1 MYFFLIGLMLSY
13 FYSKFILP
21 SNTGNK
27 PFISPTIYPI
37 LYQGMMIIPFNKDK
51 AVHVHH
57 WLIYLFIF
65 IIGLILELPKI
76 IIGFCLGLF
85 IQGLNYD
92 DKFSFIKK
100 NPYNK
105 A

>member
-1 MYFFLIGLMLSY
+1 MI
-13 FYSKFILP
+13 FIP
-21 SNTGNK
+21 INK
-27 PFISPTIYPI
+27 T
-37 LYQGMMIIPFNKDK
+37 K
-51 AVHVHH
+51 ALHIHH
-57 WLIYLFIF
+57 WLLYL
-65 IIGLILELPKI
+65 LISILGFYFEIPKI

-92 DKFSFIKK
+92 DKFSFIQK

>member
-27 PFISPTIYPI
+27 PF
-37 LYQGMMIIPFNKDK
+37 MMIIPFNKDK

-92 DKFSFIKK
+92 DKFNFIQK

>member
-37 LYQGMMIIPFNKDK
+37 LYQGMMIIPFNNRITENYYRI
-51 AVHVHH
+51 
-57 WLIYLFIF
+57 LSRIIYTRT
-65 IIGLILELPKI
+65 
-76 IIGFCLGLF
+76 
-85 IQGLNYD
+85 
-92 DKFSFIKK
+92 
-100 NPYNK
+100 
-105 A
+105 